1 MTPGGPREEQRVST
15 GIPGLDTVLCGG
27 LRKGR
32 MYMVLG
38 LPGAGKTILAN
49 QICFHQAAQG
59 HQVLYLTLLAESH
72 TELVSNLQTLSFFD
86 PACVPGKISYL
97 SAFTILEQGG
107 LDALAEL
114 VRREIKSH
122 KASLLVLD
130 GLLAAEE
137 LAPSRQALK
146 KFIHGLQVVTGL
158 IGCTTVVLT
167 TGGTKGLRAE
177 HTMVDGLLVLQQ
189 RTFGVRTL
197 RELSVR
203 KFRGSA
209 YKLGQHGFEI
219 TGDGLT
225 VYPRLESMVD
235 GNLVPG
241 AGKRERDAFGVPGLD
256 TMLKGGVPAGS
267 TTILLGPPGSGKT
280 LLGLAFLAEGARRG
294 ERGHYFA
301 FYDAPER
308 MLAQAAGV
316 GMHMQPLMERGDLEV
331 SFRPP
336 TENILDKLGMELLTT
351 IRSGRVRRIFLDG
364 YEALLR
370 SSTRQ
375 ARVARFLAALVNEC
389 RVREV
394 TLVYTVEAS
403 SAFGPEVKFPLKG
416 ISMVAENILF
426 LRMVELHSGLRRF
439 IAALKVRNSAYDPA
453 LRELDITSEGL
464 EVGEPFA
471 EGQMLMTG
479 LARTRTPE
487 PAPLPKPRRKPRAN
501 TPSSTRA
508 SPSKPRRNVRKRR
521 GS

>member
-1 MTPGGPREEQRVST
+1 MGQAGPREEQRLAT

-49 QICFHQAAQG
+49 QICFHQATQG
-59 HQVLYLTLLAESH
+59 SRVLYLTLLAESH
-72 TELVSNLQTLSFFD
+72 TDLVSNLQTLSFFD
-86 PACVPGKISYL
+86 SACVPGNISYL

-107 LDALAEL
+107 LDALAAL
-114 VRREIKSH
+114 VRKEVKAH

-158 IGCTTVVLT
+158 IGCTTLVLT
-167 TGGTKGLRAE
+167 TGGEKGLRAE
-177 HTMVDGLLVLQQ
+177 HTMVDGMLLLQQ

-209 YKLGQHGFEI
+209 YKMGQHGFEI

-225 VYPRLESMVD
+225 IYPRLESMVD
-235 GNLVPG
+235 GHLVPG
-241 AGKRERDAFGVPGLD
+241 AGKNERAAFGVPGLD
-256 TMLKGGVPAGS
+256 TMLLGGVPAGS

-280 LLGLAFLAEGARRG
+280 LLGLSFLAEGARQG

-316 GMHMQPLMERGDLEV
+316 GLHLQPLMERGDLEV

-336 TENILDKLGMELLTT
+336 TENILDKLGTELLTT

-364 YEALLR
+364 YEALR
-370 SSTRQ
+370 RASTRS

-394 TLVYTVEAS
+394 TLVYTAES
-403 SAFGPEVKFPLKG
+403 TTAFGPEVRFPLKG

-426 LRMVELHSGLRRF
+426 LRLAELHSELRRF
-439 IAALKVRNSAYDPA
+439 VAVLKVRNSGYDPS
-453 LRELDITSEGL
+453 LRELHITGKGL
-464 EVGEPFA
+464 RVGQPFA

-479 LARTRTPE
+479 LARTRAPE
-487 PAPLPKPRRKPRAN
+487 PTPPPKPRRNVRKRAAAKA
-501 TPSSTRA
+501 PL
-508 SPSKPRRNVRKRR
+508 PKPRRNVRKRR
-521 GS
+521 GT

>member
-1 MTPGGPREEQRVST
+1 MMALGGPREDERVST

-59 HQVLYLTLLAESH
+59 KRVLYLTLLAESH

-86 PACVPGKISYL
+86 PACVPGRISYL

-114 VRREIKSH
+114 VRKEIKAH

-130 GLLAAEE
+130 GLLAAKE

-167 TGGTKGLRAE
+167 TGGMRGLRAE
-177 HTMVDGLLVLQQ
+177 HTMVDGLLMLQQ

-203 KFRGSA
+203 KFRGSS
-209 YKLGQHGFEI
+209 YKLGRHGFEI
-219 TGDGLT
+219 TADGLT
-225 VYPRLESMVD
+225 VYPRLESLVD

-241 AGKRERDAFGVPGLD
+241 SEPRERDAFGIEGLD
-256 TMLKGGVPAGS
+256 AMLQGGVPGGS
-267 TTILLGPPGSGKT
+267 TTILFGPPGSGKT
-280 LLGLAFLAEGARRG
+280 LLGLNFLAEGARSG

-316 GMHMQPLMERGDLEV
+316 GLHLQPLLERGDLEV

-336 TENILDKLGMELLTT
+336 TENILDKLGTELLAT

-364 YEALLR
+364 YEALR
-370 SSTRQ
+370 RASPRK
-375 ARVARFLAALVNEC
+375 ARVSRFLAALVNEC
-389 RVREV
+389 RVRQV
-394 TLVYTVEAS
+394 TLLFTAESTAS
-403 SAFGPEVKFPLKG
+403 FGPEVKLPLKG

-426 LRMVELHSGLRRF
+426 LRLVELHSELRRF
-439 IAALKVRNSAYDPA
+439 IAALKVRNSRYDTA
-453 LRELDITSEGL
+453 LRELSITDQGMA
-464 EVGEPFA
+464 VGRPFA

-479 LARTRTPE
+479 LARTSAPAKRTP
-487 PAPLPKPRRKPRAN
+487 K
-501 TPSSTRA
+501 A
-508 SPSKPRRNVRKRR
+508 SPSAPRRNVRKRR
-521 GS
+521 GT

>member
-1 MTPGGPREEQRVST
+1 MIPGGPRGEERLST
-15 GIPGLDTVLCGG
+15 GIPGLDTLLDGG

-59 HQVLYLTLLAESH
+59 RRILYLTLLAESH
-72 TELVSNLQTLSFFD
+72 TDMVGNLQTLSFFD
-86 PACVPGKISYL
+86 PACVTGAINYL
-97 SAFTILEQGG
+97 SAFSILEQGG
-107 LDALAEL
+107 LEALSEL
-114 VRREIKSH
+114 VRKEVRSH

-130 GLLAAEE
+130 GMLAAEE
-137 LAPSRQALK
+137 MAPSRQALK

-158 IGCTTVVLT
+158 MGCTTLVLT
-167 TGGTKGLRAE
+167 TGGEKGLRAE
-177 HTMVDGLLVLQQ
+177 HTMVDGLMLLQQ

-197 RELSVR
+197 REISVR

-219 TGDGLT
+219 TSDGLT
-225 VYPRLESMVD
+225 VYPRLESLVD
-235 GNLVPG
+235 GHLVPG
-241 AGKRERDAFGVPGLD
+241 AGTRDRDAFGVAGLD
-256 TMLKGGVPAGS
+256 AMLKGGVPAGS

-280 LLGLAFLAEGARRG
+280 LLGLSFLAEGARRG

-316 GMHMQPLMERGDLEV
+316 GLHLQPLMERGDLEV

-336 TENILDKLGMELLTT
+336 TENILDKLGIELLTT

-364 YEALLR
+364 YEALR
-370 SSTRQ
+370 RASTRN

-394 TLVYTVEAS
+394 TLLYTAES
-403 SAFGPEVKFPLKG
+403 TSAFGPEVKFPLKG

-426 LRMVELHSGLRRF
+426 VRLVELHSGLHRF
-439 IAALKVRNSAYDPA
+439 LAVLKVRNSDYDTS
-453 LRELDITSEGL
+453 LRELHITGKGL
-464 EVGEPFA
+464 RVGQPFL

-479 LARTRTPE
+479 LARTRVPEATP
-487 PAPLPKPRRKPRAN
+487 L
-501 TPSSTRA
+501 
-508 SPSKPRRNVRKRR
+508 SKPRRNAGKGASQKTARPKPRRTVRKRR
-521 GS
+521 GT

>member
-1 MTPGGPREEQRVST
+1 MGPEGPREEQRLAT

-49 QICFHQAAQG
+49 QICFHQATEG
-59 HQVLYLTLLAESH
+59 RRVLYLTLLAESH
-72 TELVSNLQTLSFFD
+72 TDLVNNLQTLSFFD
-86 PACVPGKISYL
+86 PACVPGNISYL

-107 LDALAEL
+107 LDALAAL
-114 VRREIKSH
+114 VRKEVKAH

-146 KFIHGLQVVTGL
+146 KFIHGLQVVTSL
-158 IGCTTVVLT
+158 IGCTTLVLT
-167 TGGTKGLRAE
+167 TGGDKGLRAE
-177 HTMVDGLLVLQQ
+177 HTMVDGLLLLQQ
-189 RTFGVRTL
+189 RIFGVRTL

-209 YKLGQHGFEI
+209 YKMGAHSFEI

-225 VYPRLESMVD
+225 IYPRLESMVD
-235 GNLVPG
+235 GHLVPG
-241 AGKRERDAFGVPGLD
+241 AGTRERAAFGVPGLD
-256 TMLKGGVPAGS
+256 TMLQGGVPAGS

-280 LLGLAFLAEGARRG
+280 LLGMSFLAEGARRG
-294 ERGHYFA
+294 EPGHYFA

-316 GMHMQPLMERGDLEV
+316 GLHLQPLMERGDLEV

-336 TENILDKLGMELLTT
+336 TENILDKLGTELLTS

-364 YEALLR
+364 YEALR
-370 SSTRQ
+370 RASPRK
-375 ARVARFLAALVNEC
+375 ARVSRFLAALVNEC

-394 TLVYTVEAS
+394 TLVYTAES
-403 SAFGPEVKFPLKG
+403 TTAFGPEVKFPLKG

-426 LRMVELHSGLRRF
+426 LRLTELHSALRRF
-439 IAALKVRNSAYDPA
+439 VAVLKVRNSDYDPS
-453 LRELDITSEGL
+453 LRELHITGKGL
-464 EVGEPFA
+464 RVGNPFA
-471 EGQMLMTG
+471 EGQMLVTG
-479 LARTRTPE
+479 LARTRAQETTPLSK
-487 PAPLPKPRRKPRAN
+487 PSRNVRKRAAAKAALPKPP
-501 TPSSTRA
+501 
-508 SPSKPRRNVRKRR
+508 RNVRKRR
-521 GS
+521 GT